1 MAFKG
6 LRFFSTN
13 YSELSFGGTITVSS
27 ADNTK
32 QFAFD
37 GLTGTRW
44 ITDGEG
50 TNGDTVSLE
59 MDFGFNRT
67 IDSLYVYN
75 TNISNIV
82 LSYWNGSSYT
92 ALTGS
97 NATII
102 KDATGYFVF
111 VKLNVPVDTQKVKV
125 TGSNTI
131 VANQEKYVTQLMS
144 FAEIG
149 QFEYFPDFDPEI
161 EPEQNVFKTTDG
173 RGFVI
178 ERGEAFSAKITFKSH
193 VNQNDI
199 DLAEELYARK
209 EPFFIWPNGGD
220 QDNIFKFTF
229 RPFRFQDIIKV
240 TLVGKRS
247 PQFSKNYYRAGFNDV
262 MNLIEVV

>member
-1 MAFKG
+1 MAKG

-13 YSELSFGGTITVSS
+13 YAEIQFGGTITVSS
-27 ADNTK
+27 GDTTK
-32 QFAFD
+32 EFAFD
-37 GLTGTRW
+37 GLPGTRW
-44 ITDGEG
+44 ITNGEG
-50 TNGDTVSLE
+50 TDGNAVSLE

-67 IDSLYVYN
+67 IDSLYVYH
-75 TNISNIV
+75 TNISDIV
-82 LSYWNGSSYT
+82 LSYWNGASYT
-92 ALTGS
+92 TINSG

-102 KDATGYFVF
+102 KDTTNQFVF
-111 VKLNVPVDTQKVKV
+111 VKLNAPVDTQKVKV

-131 VANQEKYVTQLMS
+131 TTNQEKFVTQLMAFS
-144 FAEIG
+144 EIG

-178 ERGEAFSAKITFKSH
+178 ERGEAFSAKVTFKSH

-209 EPFFIWPNGGD
+209 EPFFIWPHGGD
-220 QDNIFKFTF
+220 EDGIFRFSF
-229 RPFRFQDIIKV
+229 RPYRFQDIIKV
-240 TLVGKRS
+240 TVIGKRS
-247 PQFSKNYYRAGFNDV
+247 PQFSKNYYKSGFNDV

>member
-1 MAFKG
+1 MAKG
-6 LRFFSTN
+6 LRFFGTN
-13 YSELSFGGTITVSS
+13 YCELQFGGTITVSS

-32 QFAFD
+32 EFAFD

-44 ITDGEG
+44 ITDGENTDG
-50 TNGDTVSLE
+50 NSVSLE

-67 IDSLYVYN
+67 IDCIYVYN
-75 TNISNIV
+75 TNIDDFV
-82 LSYWNGSSYT
+82 LAYWNGSSYT
-92 ALTGS
+92 NITSS

-102 KDATGYFVF
+102 QDSTGYHIFA
-111 VKLNVPVDTQKVKV
+111 KLNTPVDTQKLRI

-131 VANQEKYVTQLMS
+131 VANQEKYVTQFMAFSEL
-144 FAEIG
+144 G
-149 QFEYFPDFDPEI
+149 QFEYFPNFDPEI
-161 EPEQNVFKTTDG
+161 IPEQNVFKTTDG

-199 DLAEELYARK
+199 DLAEELFARK

-220 QDNIFKFTF
+220 QDDIFRFNF

-240 TLVGKRS
+240 TIIGKSS
-247 PQFSKNYYRAGFNDV
+247 PGFTKNYYRAGYNNV
-262 MNLIEVV
+262 MNVIEVV